1 VHNSSPQQLLIG
13 LMEGVMMRLHVI
25 IMALGKGQN
34 ESEKVNEL
42 AVVDAIVGS
51 GAVLE
56 KVHVWRQMLA
66 DITNLPVIVLKQ
78 INGEATSNGL
88 ALHML
93 KSEEK
98 TEDYQPLKE
107 DGLPISRK
115 TLFGFDKNEVE
126 VVSYPISRNHT
137 IYQQRFL
144 LSQRMYEQH
153 SMSSPASTSIE
164 NDVNQLLEIEATLK
178 RQQVEMDTERSEIA
192 AARRQLELDLQEAEH
207 KKEKAE
213 EAAQIAEKRR
223 REASAEIM
231 FKKAISRN
239 SLHAAEHK
247 RDEAQA
253 AELLAEERL
262 REAEDK
268 RRLAEEIEFKLQE
281 EIAAMATLKEELDD
295 TMTEPLE
302 FVKNTAELSPSGLQ
316 SCLKI
321 IPVLLSNPTLAICI
335 DGHTNC
341 FLDKCKDH
349 CTHVQLSQLR
359 VDAVKEQLTRGGAHN
374 NILTKGW
381 GCKHPELK
389 NKRAVRIYPVPKHA
403 IKLHKMTSL

>member
-1 VHNSSPQQLLIG
+1 
-13 LMEGVMMRLHVI
+13 MMRLRVI
-25 IMALGKGQN
+25 IMALGVGLN
-34 ESEKVNEL
+34 ESEKVNEPS
-42 AVVDAIVGS
+42 VVDAIIGS

-56 KVHVWRQMLA
+56 KVFVWRQMLA

-78 INGEATSNGL
+78 VNGEATSNGL

-98 TEDYQPLKE
+98 TEEYQPIKE
-107 DGLPISRK
+107 DGLPKSRNN
-115 TLFGFDKNEVE
+115 LFGFDKNEVE
-126 VVSYPISRNHT
+126 VVCYPISRNHT

-164 NDVNQLLEIEATLK
+164 STSIENDINQRLEIEATLK

-192 AARRQLELDLQEAEH
+192 AARRQLELDLQEAEQ

-231 FKKAISRN
+231 FKIAISRN

-349 CTHVQLSQLR
+349 CIHVQLSQLR